1 VPGFGRLQA
10 ALYDP
15 LMAQAERHWL
25 GALRD
30 ELVGQADG
38 ETLEIGA
45 GTGLN
50 LPRYRTP
57 TRLVV
62 TEPEPSMLR
71 HLQPR
76 AEQARVPV
84 TVEEA
89 RAEALPFPDAAFDT
103 VVSTLVLCSVAS
115 PPRVLAEIRRVLRP
129 GGHYLF
135 LEHGG
140 AHDPRLARWQH
151 RLEPLWKRLAGGCH
165 LSRDAE
171 QLVAANGFTIVE
183 VGCHEPPRS
192 GPLKPFRLGRAA

>member
-1 VPGFGRLQA
+1 
-10 ALYDP
+10 
-15 LMAQAERHWL
+15 MAQAERSWL
-25 GALRD
+25 GELRD
-30 ELVGQADG
+30 ELVGHAEG
-38 ETLEIGA
+38 ETLEVGA

-57 TRLVV
+57 VRVVV

-71 HLQPR
+71 HLQRR

-84 TVEEA
+84 LVEEA
-89 RAEALPFPDAAFDT
+89 RGEALPFPDHAFDT

-140 AHDPRLARWQH
+140 THDPRLARWQR
-151 RLEPLWKRLAGGCH
+151 RLEPVWKRVAGGCH
-165 LSRDAE
+165 LTRDAE
-171 QLVAANGFTIVE
+171 QLVDASELSILELA
-183 VGCHEPPRS
+183 CHEPPRS
-192 GPLKPFRLGRAA
+192 GPIKPFRLGRAT